1 LCSGLLRAERVL
13 RSGLRKRLR
22 LEGLL
27 RRPDGLVQEASP
39 RWVLREERLL
49 RSGSQLLRP
58 GL

>member
-1 LCSGLLRAERVL
+1 VLRSGLCAERLL

-22 LEGLL
+22 LAEVL
-27 RRPDGLVQEASP
+27 RRSDGLVQASSP